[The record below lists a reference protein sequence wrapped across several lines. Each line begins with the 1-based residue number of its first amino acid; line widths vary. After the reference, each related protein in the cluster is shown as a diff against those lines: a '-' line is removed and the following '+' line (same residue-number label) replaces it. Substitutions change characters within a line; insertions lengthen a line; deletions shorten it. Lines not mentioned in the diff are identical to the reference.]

1 MSRICENVRFQVQN
15 LVMWRAYMSCRS
27 LGPSAGS
34 YSPSR
39 LGRLRSSS
47 RTGFTM
53 RFTEMRRTSW
63 VERKENER
71 LATVDGIEFEGFI
84 SSKPSHVLWMRRPTA
99 N

>member
-1 MSRICENVRFQVQN
+1 
-15 LVMWRAYMSCRS
+15 
-27 LGPSAGS
+27 
-34 YSPSR
+34 
-39 LGRLRSSS
+39 
-47 RTGFTM
+47 M